1 MRKIK
6 LFSFTRE
13 VLKNMTSPPVTVN
26 YPEEPAVYPQ
36 RMRGHIRIDIDQ
48 CISCTLCAQN
58 CPPRAITV
66 DRAAGTWTIDRFDC
80 VQCGSCVNVCP
91 KKCLYMEQGYTPPDT
106 KKHTETYTRPKQER
120 KLPQASDYCVF
131 YGLCARKCPK
141 QAITVS
147 RPDKQWQVDEQK
159 CVGCGL
165 CADACPKKCIVMKK
179 A

>member
-6 LFSFTRE
+6 LFSSTRE

-26 YPEEPAVYPQ
+26 YPEEPAIYPQ

-66 DRAAGTWTIDRFDC
+66 DRAAGTWSIDRFDC

-106 KKHTETYTRPKQER
+106 KSTPKHIPAPNKS
-120 KLPQASDYCVF
+120 ASCRRHLTTACSAGCAPANVRSRRSRSA
-131 YGLCARKCPK
+131 GLTSNGKSM
-141 QAITVS
+141 S
-147 RPDKQWQVDEQK
+147 RN
-159 CVGCGL
+159 
-165 CADACPKKCIVMKK
+165 A
-179 A
+179 